1 MKKSDLIDFLK
12 RNRNFS
18 LVWSSQ
24 ILTSVTVNIVNF
36 MMMTKI
42 YERTGSSLA
51 VSFLWIFYY
60 IPAFFIGPFSGIF
73 VDHWKKRNI
82 LMYTNIMQSMTV
94 LLFLLVGEKFYTVYP
109 FVFLYSLIDEFY
121 SPAQASAIPH
131 LVKKDDLPLAN
142 SLFFVTGQ
150 GALLVGFGLS
160 GLLMRFLGENNL
172 IFLASF
178 LLLVGGISLYFL
190 PKNEPQRKKIDNVTR
205 FWTELKFGYSY
216 IANKRI
222 VLYPMIL
229 SVFFGVILS
238 SIGVSI
244 PAIANQLFKI
254 QVKDAG
260 TLIIFPLGI
269 GALSAIFLI
278 TKLKQKYRKKTLMTL
293 GLRIVFTDLILLSL
307 VLPLFGKYI
316 LIPGILLSFIL
327 GFGGLLIFIPNQT
340 LLQENIPSKLRGR
353 VFGTLGFATT
363 VITLP
368 VLLFSAT
375 LIDTAGVR
383 PFLFFFGMTVLFFLL
398 FIKKAEE
405 SVIAEKNG
413 DTNEDK

>member
-1 MKKSDLIDFLK
+1 MKKTELLDFLK
-12 RNRNFS
+12 RNKNFS

-24 ILTSVTVNIVNF
+24 ILSCVTVNIVNF

-51 VSFLWIFYY
+51 VSFLWVFYY
-60 IPAFFIGPFSGIF
+60 IPAFFLGPFSGIF
-73 VDHWKKRNI
+73 VDHWKKRNV
-82 LMYTNIMQSMTV
+82 LMYTNFLQSMTV
-94 LLFLLVGEKFYTVYP
+94 LLFLLIGDKFYTVYP

-121 SPAQASAIPH
+121 GPAQASSIPH
-131 LVKKDDLPLAN
+131 LVKRNDLPMAN

-160 GLLMRFLGENNL
+160 GPLMRLLGENNL

-178 LLLVGGISLYFL
+178 LLLAGGLSGYFL
-190 PKNEPQRKKIDNVTR
+190 PKDEPERKKIENITR
-205 FWTELKFGYSY
+205 FWTELKLGYSY
-216 IANKRI
+216 IASKRI
-222 VLYPMIL
+222 VLYPLIL

-238 SIGVSI
+238 SIGVSL

-260 TLIIFPLGI
+260 PLIIVPLGL
-269 GALSAIFLI
+269 GALSAISLI
-278 TKLKQKYRKKTLMTL
+278 TKLKQKYRKKSLMTF
-293 GLRIVFTDLILLSL
+293 GLKIVLSDFLLLSL
-307 VLPLFGKYI
+307 VLPFLGKYI
-316 LIPGILLSFIL
+316 LVPGILLAFIL

-363 VITLP
+363 AITLP

-375 LIDTAGVR
+375 LIDTAGIS
-383 PFLFFFGMTVLFFLL
+383 PFLFFAGMIVLIFLL
-398 FIKKAEE
+398 FIKKAEDA
-405 SVIAEKNG
+405 VIAEKNG
-413 DTNEDK
+413 VINGNH